1 LPDVLKQ
8 NGYHI
13 ANINKRQN
21 HYEWDTT
28 IDESES
34 GFGRDIPFHGEA
46 VRGIIETT
54 GENPWFIMA
63 NFNDPHRP
71 FHGSDAEKDWTKYDE
86 TRFSNPSC
94 VYGVNEIVVP
104 GFLPDLPDVRMEMAQ
119 YYSSVRR
126 CDDGVGTILE
136 SLEKSGEAENTIVV
150 FMSDHGIS
158 NPFSKMNCYQVSLR
172 VPLIVRYPGK
182 IEAGRR
188 DKFNMVSAVDLAP
201 TLLELAGL
209 DVPATMAGRSFTPL
223 LAMWK
228 AAESVP
234 SIKKRTNFHK
244 YRVREELYNVR
255 QDPHAYINVAPAP
268 ENRVRIAEMQ
278 AILVNWMEET
288 DHPALDLMKDP
299 HNEKLISEYMEWERL
314 NAVKQVEEVKRGKR

>member
-1 LPDVLKQ
+1 
-8 NGYHI
+8 
-13 ANINKRQN
+13 
-21 HYEWDTT
+21 
-28 IDESES
+28 
-34 GFGRDIPFHGEA
+34 
-46 VRGIIETT
+46 
-54 GENPWFIMA
+54 
-63 NFNDPHRP
+63 
-71 FHGSDAEKDWTKYDE
+71 
-86 TRFSNPSC
+86 
-94 VYGVNEIVVP
+94 
-104 GFLPDLPDVRMEMAQ
+104 
-119 YYSSVRR
+119 VRR

-223 LAMWK
+223 LEGHPQDGRDHVIGYYYRNLRQTKMYPEFAVHMRDWVYIYNPWVDGVTEVHNSDYTGSPTLLAMWK

-244 YRVREELYNVR
+244 YRIREELYNVR